1 MKGGKQMSKPLS
13 PWSKRVKTALIEKD
27 MSIGELATM
36 IGKSR
41 VYVSAIVNGRIYAEP
56 TIKEIS
62 DVLNIEEA
70 DFRL

>member
-1 MKGGKQMSKPLS
+1 MSKPLS